1 MKKIFVIL
9 KTITLLALSLN
20 VFAAEPAEP
29 QRQTDSQA
37 KEREYVT
44 GGGMALALPAV
55 GAIRINAQSIEI
67 SASTVSASST
77 SNAVNNSRGASTR
90 TASPSGG
97 KQVLRFNPAPE

>member
-1 MKKIFVIL
+1 MKKNFAIL
-9 KTITLLALSLN
+9 NTIALLALSLN

-44 GGGMALALPAV
+44 GGGMALGLPAA
-55 GAIRINAQSIEI
+55 GAIRFNAQSIEI
-67 SASTVSASST
+67 SPSMVSASSI
-77 SNAVNNSRGASTR
+77 SNAANNSRGASTR
-90 TASPSGG
+90 AASPSGG